1 MEWNLNQ
8 NSLDTYLS
16 TTVFICF
23 LEYAKFLDTF
33 KSQDFNSK
41 VLLSKEKIL
50 FSSSNNS
57 ISFPDVFTAW
67 HLTPVVFHS
76 ILCDTFKICISTLQY
91 CLKVDQFGPT
101 KNDNFICFDVVST
114 CVLWILFIDVSF
126 PLRRNPSQSPNI
138 LITVSLTT
146 IRIYANTIHLL
157 NDYRI

>member
-1 MEWNLNQ
+1 MPS
-8 NSLDTYLS
+8 SLILSSLKISSLKYFYLKKKYFFPHPIIAS
-16 TTVFICF
+16 PF
-23 LEYAKFLDTF
+23 LM
-33 KSQDFNSK
+33 S
-41 VLLSKEKIL
+41 LL
-50 FSSSNNS
+50 
-57 ISFPDVFTAW
+57 PDIW
-67 HLTPVVFHS
+67 HLSFFHS